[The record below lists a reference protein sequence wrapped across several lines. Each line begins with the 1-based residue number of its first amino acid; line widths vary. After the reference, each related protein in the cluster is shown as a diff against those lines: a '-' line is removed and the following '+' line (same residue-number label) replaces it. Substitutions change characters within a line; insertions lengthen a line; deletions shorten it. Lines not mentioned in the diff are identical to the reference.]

1 MLHKGFSKSQSGYG
15 TVTSS
20 HKPGTNLLRQCP
32 CICDFLGLSLK
43 QKIKRSQF
51 E

>member
-1 MLHKGFSKSQSGYG
+1 MLQTGFVKSQSGYG
-15 TVTSS
+15 TVTPRYKSV
-20 HKPGTNLLRQCP
+20 TNLLRRCP
-32 CICDFLGLSLK
+32 CICDFSGLSLK